1 MYFIIFEELGHFS
14 PNIFPDFWFPFLG
27 VIPIICI
34 MWIPIICMLAYLMVS
49 YMSVTFC
56 SILSILASLHS
67 SEWIASVSSSSKR
80 PIHYSASSNLLVIP
94 PMPFSFP
101 AVLFNTRIY
110 IWFLFVISVSLLAFS
125 IWLGTSFLS
134 FLVLCPKFHFVLW
147 EYIREWLKVL
157 VMPHRMNHI
166 SFFNFHTS

>member
-1 MYFIIFEELGHFS
+1 MYYIIFEELGHFS

-80 PIHYSASSNLLVIP
+80 PIHYSASSNLLVIL

-134 FLVLCPKFHFVLW
+134 FFSSWSQISLCTMGIYKRVTKRPCNAS
-147 EYIREWLKVL
+147 
-157 VMPHRMNHI
+157 PHE
-166 SFFNFHTS
+166 SFFLF

>member
-1 MYFIIFEELGHFS
+1 MYTFMYYIIFEELGHFS

-67 SEWIASVSSSSKR
+67 SEWIASVSSSSNR

-134 FLVLCPKFHFVLW
+134 FFSSWSQISLCTMGIYKRVTKSPCNAS
-147 EYIREWLKVL
+147 
-157 VMPHRMNHI
+157 PHE
-166 SFFNFHTS
+166 SFFLF